1 MKPTLRQLQY
11 LVALADTGGFSAAA
25 RAVGVSQP
33 SLSAQVKDMEAVLG
47 ATLVE
52 RGRRGAPL
60 SPIGAELADRARQI
74 LRDMEHFRTAA
85 REAGDTLAGTLRLG
99 TLPSVGPYLLPPV
112 LRTLHARFPALRF
125 AIHEEATLDLQD
137 GLRSGRLDAAISTRG
152 DHPDM
157 DALPLFEEALF
168 IGVAPDDPLAD
179 PLSGAGAPIR
189 VEALAGRQ
197 LLALGTRHRLG
208 LLVRELASRAGA
220 HVSADYQG
228 TSLDA
233 VRMMA
238 EMGGAVA
245 VMPSLYARQE
255 AARDPGIVL
264 RRVDDPAARRS
275 VALFWRP
282 GFPAPAKLRTVG
294 GVMADMAA
302 SLLEGD
308 SA

>member
-1 MKPTLRQLQY
+1 MKTETHERTTAPQ
-11 LVALADTGGFSAAA
+11 AL
-25 RAVGVSQP
+25 P
-33 SLSAQVKDMEAVLG
+33 
-47 ATLVE
+47 VE
-52 RGRRGAPL
+52 SDKTCYVRPV
-60 SPIGAELADRARQI
+60 
-74 LRDMEHFRTAA
+74 
-85 REAGDTLAGTLRLG
+85 LAGEVRDEIERESDG
-99 TLPSVGPYLLPPV
+99 VVFSDDQLLYA
-112 LRTLHARFPALRF
+112 LHARFPALRF